1 MRNWRIDAEGLS
13 NVAIKLIIDKYGYR
27 EEKHGAFDQIIGS
40 GRGRTTIPNE
50 RIGKKYQWLALH
62 ELLARV
68 ADNFP
73 MLESSWSDNIINY
86 DGPWSPMVRDI
97 DPTTRVLL
105 DEFKDDANE
114 RDFFWWYGGK
124 YANWEMEISDWLNVE
139 DDVPPAEL
147 IIELK
152 DPDGCDWLALE
163 CYPDWEEPH
172 CSNGVYKKLW
182 YQIRSCIIDEKEF
195 PRVYEWA
202 SQQNFGGRWM
212 QECSNRYE
220 LFYREYYW
228 SPAYKSY
235 DVSGLTKRD
244 IYDNITNLFISHVE
258 LTSIGYL
265 WEAEEDHS
273 KDKSC
278 FCLMPSLQLFDGMG
292 MQYSDEDGVFLNKDG
307 EAICFDVS
315 AIERSNN
322 NLLIRKNALL
332 DYLKIHHKRI
342 LWYVLG
348 EKNIIGLHN
357 YQSIPNLPMWLVVS
371 GSYTL
376 DETGKL
382 VGSLRTSHEI

>member
-1 MRNWRIDAEGLS
+1 MLWASVQNRFRTEADFPVSWKTCCAGMAWTHSLPL
-13 NVAIKLIIDKYGYR
+13 KT
-27 EEKHGAFDQIIGS
+27 GS
-40 GRGRTTIPNE
+40 T
-50 RIGKKYQWLALH
+50 
-62 ELLARV
+62 
-68 ADNFP
+68 
-73 MLESSWSDNIINY
+73 SS
-86 DGPWSPMVRDI
+86 
-97 DPTTRVLL
+97 
-105 DEFKDDANE
+105 
-114 RDFFWWYGGK
+114 
-124 YANWEMEISDWLNVE
+124 
-139 DDVPPAEL
+139 
-147 IIELK
+147 
-152 DPDGCDWLALE
+152 
-163 CYPDWEEPH
+163 
-172 CSNGVYKKLW
+172 KKLW

-322 NLLIRKNALL
+322 NLLIRKDALL
-332 DYLKIHHKRI
+332 
-342 LWYVLG
+342 
-348 EKNIIGLHN
+348 
-357 YQSIPNLPMWLVVS
+357 
-371 GSYTL
+371 
-376 DETGKL
+376 ET
-382 VGSLRTSHEI
+382 SC